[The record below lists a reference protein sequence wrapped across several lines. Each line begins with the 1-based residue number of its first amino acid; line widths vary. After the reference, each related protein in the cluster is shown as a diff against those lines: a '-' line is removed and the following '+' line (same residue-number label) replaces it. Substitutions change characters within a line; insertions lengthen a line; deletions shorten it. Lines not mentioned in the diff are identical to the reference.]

1 MFLYHAFDE
10 VGRAQW
16 QSGVYY
22 VDHKPKPSLKI
33 VQRALDEVK
42 RGVIARCPGM
52 RLKVTSK
59 IRFEPPKRAAS
70 AAKRGLAV
78 KFRLRCNLDCNYTS
92 GVINASGKSI
102 LARLGQAIGGK
113 TKTIRFPA
121 RKLDPGRYR
130 VNVSLVAAVNPGRA
144 TRRAS
149 VSFVVR

>member
-1 MFLYHAFDE
+1 M
-10 VGRAQW
+10 
-16 QSGVYY
+16 
-22 VDHKPKPSLKI
+22 
-33 VQRALDEVK
+33 QRALDEVK

-59 IRFEPPKRAAS
+59 IRFEPPKHGPPLRPS
-70 AAKRGLAV
+70 AGLAV

-121 RKLDPGRYR
+121 RKARP
-130 VNVSLVAAVNPGRA
+130 RA
-144 TRRAS
+144 GTG
-149 VSFVVR
+149 